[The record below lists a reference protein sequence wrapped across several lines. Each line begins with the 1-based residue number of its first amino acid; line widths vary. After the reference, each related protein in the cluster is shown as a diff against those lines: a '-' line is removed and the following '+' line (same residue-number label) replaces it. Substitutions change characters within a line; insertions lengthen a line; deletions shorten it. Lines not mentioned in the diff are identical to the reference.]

1 MRYTIFSIDDVS
13 NIRALAKFTRHVDT
27 LNAMNKLNGNV
38 VQCIGSY
45 KGVLEVSF
53 IMRTDDYAKW
63 VEPYGYTKE
72 QESVLQV
79 SACNKQYADLVFA
92 NGSRMN
98 VGSLRDVTK
107 EEALT
112 QEAWTYRP
120 DTNQYWITV
129 EGNPD
134 R

>member
-1 MRYTIFSIDDVS
+1 MQ
-13 NIRALAKFTRHVDT
+13 
-27 LNAMNKLNGNV
+27 KLDGNV

-45 KGVLEVSF
+45 KGALEVSF
-53 IMRTDDYAKW
+53 IMLTSDFETYVK
-63 VEPYGYTKE
+63 PYGFVDN
-72 QESVLQV
+72 QESVLRV
-79 SACNKQYADLVFA
+79 SECNKQYADLEFSD
-92 NGSRMN
+92 GSRKN

-107 EEALT
+107 EEALA

-120 DTNQYWITV
+120 DTQQYWITV